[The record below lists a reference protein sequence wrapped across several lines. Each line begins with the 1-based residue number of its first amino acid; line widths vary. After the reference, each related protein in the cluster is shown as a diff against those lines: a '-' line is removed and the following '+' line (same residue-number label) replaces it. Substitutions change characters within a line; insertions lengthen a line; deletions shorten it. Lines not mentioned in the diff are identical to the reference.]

1 MRVNKVYLE
10 ASFISFVIH
19 GIIILY
25 LLGFFYFDSQQRSVL
40 SKPINVNLVFEEK
53 AKQDISNAKVKKT
66 QIQEVKTTEPIIQN
80 TVTEKS
86 ISFDSLINSISVE
99 DLLIEDDLISLESE
113 QNQVEMYSSL
123 IIQTIQSA
131 WRKPINIQD
140 GLICDLRLTINK
152 NGRVIKANLIRSSG
166 NIRFDNSALKAVQ
179 RVETFNFFS
188 KILLTVYSSNFKN
201 IVVTF
206 NPSWKNYSYWYI
218 FQVLFLQNL
227 F

>member
-19 GIIILY
+19 GMIILY
-25 LLGFFYFDSQQRSVL
+25 LLGFFYFESQQRSVL
-40 SKPINVNLVFEEK
+40 SKPINVNLVFEE
-53 AKQDISNAKVKKT
+53 QVRQNNSN
-66 QIQEVKTTEPIIQN
+66 PIIQKN
-80 TVTEKS
+80 EIQEIKSSELLVQNNIPEKS
-86 ISFDSLINSISVE
+86 ISFDSLIESVSFE
-99 DLLIEDDLISLESE
+99 DLLREDDLISSESE

-140 GLICDLRLTINK
+140 GLVCDLRLTINQ

-179 RVETFNFFS
+179 RVETFNFFN
-188 KILLTVYSSNFKN
+188 KIPLSIYSSNFKN
-201 IVVTF
+201 IVITF
-206 NPSWKNYSYWYI
+206 NPS
-218 FQVLFLQNL
+218 
-227 F
+227 

>member
-25 LLGFFYFDSQQRSVL
+25 LLGFFYFNSQQRSVL
-40 SKPINVNLVFEEK
+40 SKTINVNLVFEEK
-53 AKQDISNAKVKKT
+53 AKQDNSNAKVKKT
-66 QIQEVKTTEPIIQN
+66 QIQEVKSTEPIIQN
-80 TVTEKS
+80 NVTEKS

-99 DLLIEDDLISLESE
+99 DLLIEDDLLSLESE

-140 GLICDLRLTINK
+140 GL
-152 NGRVIKANLIRSSG
+152 V
-166 NIRFDNSALKAVQ
+166 
-179 RVETFNFFS
+179 
-188 KILLTVYSSNFKN
+188 
-201 IVVTF
+201 
-206 NPSWKNYSYWYI
+206 
-218 FQVLFLQNL
+218 
-227 F
+227 

>member
-19 GIIILY
+19 GMIILY
-25 LLGFFYFDSQQRSVL
+25 LLGFFYYESQQRSVL
-40 SKPINVNLVFEEK
+40 SKPINVNLVFEQEI
-53 AKQDISNAKVKKT
+53 KQNTSNTKDQKN
-66 QIQEVKTTEPIIQN
+66 QIQEIQPSEPMIQN
-80 TVTEKS
+80 NIIDKS
-86 ISFDSLINSISVE
+86 ISFDSLISSVSFE
-99 DLLIEDDLISLESE
+99 DLLKEDDLMSLESE
-113 QNQVEMYSSL
+113 QSQVEIYSSL

-188 KILLTVYSSNFKN
+188 KIPLSVYSSNFKN

-206 NPSWKNYSYWYI
+206 NPS
-218 FQVLFLQNL
+218 
-227 F
+227 

>member
-53 AKQDISNAKVKKT
+53 AKQDISNAKAKKT

-80 TVTEKS
+80 TVAEKS

-99 DLLIEDDLISLESE
+99 DLLIEDDLLSLESE

-188 KILLTVYSSNFKN
+188 KIPLSVYSSNFKN

-206 NPSWKNYSYWYI
+206 NPS
-218 FQVLFLQNL
+218 
-227 F
+227 

>member
-53 AKQDISNAKVKKT
+53 AKQDNSNANAKKT
-66 QIQEVKTTEPIIQN
+66 QIQEVKSTEPIIQN
-80 TVTEKS
+80 NVTEKS

-99 DLLIEDDLISLESE
+99 DLLIEDDLLSLESE

-188 KILLTVYSSNFKN
+188 KIPLSVYSSNFKN

-206 NPSWKNYSYWYI
+206 NPS
-218 FQVLFLQNL
+218 
-227 F
+227 